1 MNVKGEKI
9 WVTVHQNENKT
20 LKINSVTKNDKQ
32 LEIYSIIDVY
42 NKQGI
47 FEYTYIFQMQG
58 EKEKGI
64 TINSDKPLT
73 ILTKRIGLNG
83 NTKLKLNQN
92 ERKQVKKYVFSKMKL
107 LQ

>member
-9 WVTVHQNENKT
+9 WVTGHQNENKT

-73 ILTKRIGLNG
+73 ILTKRIGLND